1 MNNLFLERLL
11 EAQGEIANVTDTLKP
26 LIADSETQQMW
37 EELREKHSKVETG
50 LINLVK
56 QGNDISLSQFLDLVN
71 IYEESGVTAKLKK
84 DLEKAVRQEK
94 EGKEGTNRINLKGE
108 KEIEMQ

>member
-1 MNNLFLERLL
+1 
-11 EAQGEIANVTDTLKP
+11 
-26 LIADSETQQMW
+26 
-37 EELREKHSKVETG
+37 
-50 LINLVK
+50 
-56 QGNDISLSQFLDLVN
+56 VN